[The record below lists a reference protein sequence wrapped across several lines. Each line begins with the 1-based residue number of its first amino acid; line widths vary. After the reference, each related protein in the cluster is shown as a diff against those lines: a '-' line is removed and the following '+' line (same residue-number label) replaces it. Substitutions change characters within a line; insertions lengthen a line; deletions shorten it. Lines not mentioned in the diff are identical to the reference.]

1 MCVFVR
7 FMVGLFMASLF
18 APIFA
23 LSAGS
28 DFPSMIALFELIV
41 FYLYAALAVAHHV
54 QILQTC

>member
-54 QILQTC
+54 